1 MSKNTKNIIEEL
13 NRARESKT
21 PLKESRV
28 EGDIVATFQ
37 VSKRNG
43 SNKFSEMSLY
53 EIEGDKFYLI
63 LHENKKYLSPEEVK
77 DNAYERGYKLSYR
90 DFNVIV
96 QGIINYREKRL
107 QEFYVN
113 TYSYIIG
120 WCRAFDFDIQ
130 EML

>member
-1 MSKNTKNIIEEL
+1 MSKDTKNIIEEL
-13 NRARESKT
+13 NKARKNKT

-53 EIEGDKFYLI
+53 EIEGDKFYLV
-63 LHENKKYLSPEEVK
+63 LHENKEYPSPEEVK
-77 DNAYERGYKLSYR
+77 NNAYERGYKLSYR

-96 QGIINYREKRL
+96 RGIINYREKRL

>member
-1 MSKNTKNIIEEL
+1 MVKCNQRIIEEL
-13 NRARESKT
+13 NKARKNKT
-21 PLKESRV
+21 PLKESRIEV
-28 EGDIVATFQ
+28 DIVATLQ

-53 EIEGDKFYLI
+53 EIEGDKFYLV
-63 LHENKKYLSPEEVK
+63 LHENRKYPSPEEIRNNV
-77 DNAYERGYKLSYR
+77 YERGYKISYR

>member
-1 MSKNTKNIIEEL
+1 MVKCNQSIIEEL
-13 NRARESKT
+13 NKARKIKA
-21 PLKESRV
+21 PLKESRIG
-28 EGDIVATFQ
+28 GDIVATIQ
-37 VSKRNG
+37 ISKRNG

-53 EIEGDKFYLI
+53 EIEGDKFYLVV
-63 LHENKKYLSPEEVK
+63 HEHKKYPSPEDISRK
-77 DNAYERGYKLSYR
+77 TYERCYELHYE